1 MSTIKSPQD
10 KKRLS
15 LQKDRRNMYGE
26 SPHSSRKNIRR
37 GKQNQH
43 QEERR
48 TSNQTLALVAV
59 HSTEDQMIACEVAAD
74 TGARMNRLKGF
85 KKDPDRP
92 LADFIERQ
100 QSRRERAHLRKAV
113 GRGEDAADLS

>member
-48 TSNQTLALVAV
+48 TSNQTLALVAA
-59 HSTEDQMIACEVAAD
+59 HSTEEQMIACEVAAD
-74 TGARMNRLKGF
+74 TGARVNRLKGF

-113 GRGEDAADLS
+113 RRGEDAADAS

>member
-48 TSNQTLALVAV
+48 TSNQTLALVAA

-74 TGARMNRLKGF
+74 TGARVNRLKGF

-100 QSRRERAHLRKAV
+100 QARRERAHLRKAV
-113 GRGEDAADLS
+113 RRGEDAADAS

>member
-1 MSTIKSPQD
+1 MSTIKSPQQ
-10 KKRLS
+10 KKKIS

-48 TSNQTLALVAV
+48 ASNRTLALVAA
-59 HSTEDQMIACEVAAD
+59 HSTEDQMISCEVAAD
-74 TGARMNRLKGF
+74 TSARVNRLKGF

-92 LADFIERQ
+92 LRDFIERQ
-100 QSRRERAHLRKAV
+100 QFRRRRAGMHPAGHPLEETA
-113 GRGEDAADLS
+113 DAI

>member
-1 MSTIKSPQD
+1 MNTVKSPQD

-48 TSNQTLALVAV
+48 TSNQTLALVAA

-74 TGARMNRLKGF
+74 TGARVNRLQGF

-100 QSRRERAHLRKAV
+100 QSRRERAGMHQAEHPP
-113 GRGEDAADLS
+113 EDAAKAT

>member
-48 TSNQTLALVAV
+48 TSNQTLALVAA

-100 QSRRERAHLRKAV
+100 QSRRERAHLRKGV
-113 GRGEDAADLS
+113 RRGEDAADAS